1 MGPYGARGSSGAPPP
16 HSLHAPHVGVG
27 ASVPRCAAPRGRPHN
42 LWGPPTAPLCGVAG
56 RITAPEPNPEW
67 GGEEE
72 EGVKM
77 RVVMM
82 MVMMK
87 PRLSHDGAAPHS
99 HSDGQ
104 IGGRQRADF
113 CHLLGLLQR
122 QLLVGRLLLLLL
134 VLHGPLPSLTPRGGR
149 GPAAPPAR
157 SPALTL
163 VSS

>member
-27 ASVPRCAAPRGRPHN
+27 ASVPRSAAPHGRPHN

-87 PRLSHDGAAPHS
+87 MNMMVIVMMMMMKMMMVVVMKATTGLAPSAATAPS
-99 HSDGQ
+99 AGY
-104 IGGRQRADF
+104 GGPY
-113 CHLLGLLQR
+113 GGT
-122 QLLVGRLLLLLL
+122 VG
-134 VLHGPLPSLTPRGGR
+134 
-149 GPAAPPAR
+149 
-157 SPALTL
+157 
-163 VSS
+163 SSMGT